1 MSRKTKPRKRK
12 NNRNQP
18 PPLKRRSRFLL
29 SVSRFW
35 KLFVGVSVILGI
47 IVSLLS
53 LAPNISVSTSQS
65 LDPKDPLSTP
75 FIITNNGPLPIH
87 NVEILFG
94 INKMTTP
101 PPMNQTISTL
111 SLGYAKPPIPVLK
124 AHETMTFWCPPV
136 FKFSRD
142 PINFADIS
150 VLVSYRPDFFFW
162 RKTAPYRFVTISNK
176 EGITNWYG
184 KAESE

>member
-1 MSRKTKPRKRK
+1 MKKETKPRKRK

-18 PPLKRRSRFLL
+18 LPLKLRSSFLL
-29 SVSRFW
+29 SWFW
-35 KLFVGVSVILGI
+35 KLIVGVSVILGI

-53 LAPNISVSTSQS
+53 FASNISVSTSQS
-65 LDPKDPLSTP
+65 LDPKDPLSMP
-75 FIITNNGPLPIH
+75 FVITNNGPLPIH

-101 PPMNQTISTL
+101 PPMNQTIL
-111 SLGYAKPPIPVLK
+111 NLNLGYAKPPIPVLK
-124 AHETMTFWCPPV
+124 AHETMTFWCPPI
-136 FKFSRD
+136 FKFRY

-150 VLVSYRPDFFFW
+150 VLVSYRPNFLFW
-162 RKTAPYRFVTISNK
+162 RKTVPYRFVTVSNR